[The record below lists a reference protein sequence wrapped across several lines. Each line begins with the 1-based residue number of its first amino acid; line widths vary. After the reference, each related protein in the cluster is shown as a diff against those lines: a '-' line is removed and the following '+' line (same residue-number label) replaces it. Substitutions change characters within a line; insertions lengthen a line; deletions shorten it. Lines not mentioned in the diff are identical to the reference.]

1 MRSTASAGARA
12 SARSASR
19 SRPPSDLASFAV
31 SRLFAANDTRHGS
44 HAMST
49 QTRGRIAISAPCE
62 PSEVG
67 DSLLQ
72 LRAGFGQLIGNDD
85 AAFESVTERRPDER
99 DLPHLIREP
108 VQHIRDVCSRVDE
121 IGAVLPVLENL

>member
-1 MRSTASAGARA
+1 MRSTASAGAGECALGQQVQGRA
-12 SARSASR
+12 LRSGELCGLEALR
-19 SRPPSDLASFAV
+19 CERHPPRQPRDE
-31 SRLFAANDTRHGS
+31 
-44 HAMST
+44 HADEG
-49 QTRGRIAISAPCE
+49 QNRDQRPCE